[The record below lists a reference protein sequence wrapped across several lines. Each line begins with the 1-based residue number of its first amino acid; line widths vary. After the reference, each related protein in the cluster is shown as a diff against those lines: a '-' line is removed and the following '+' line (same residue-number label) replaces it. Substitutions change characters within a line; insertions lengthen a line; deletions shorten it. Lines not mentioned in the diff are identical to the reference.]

1 MLTYILALCG
11 GLILLTIGADGLVCA
26 ASTLAKRFGLSSLV
40 IGIVIVGFGTSLPE
54 LAVSINAI
62 IDNAPDIAL
71 GNVIGSN
78 TANVLLIL
86 GLATLLG
93 PLAAPRG
100 SYLRD
105 LGVMLSASLVIALLS
120 WTGSFGWIAGLAMV
134 CALVV
139 YLGVALMRGA
149 DDTTENDADAP
160 FPGTKIRPLWQ
171 TSLMA
176 VGGLAGLLIGASL
189 MVSGAVGISRVFG
202 LSEAVIGLTV
212 VAVGTSLPEL
222 AAAIAA
228 AYRKQPNLVLGN
240 IIGSNIFNIFGIL
253 GISSMVRTIPVSGQM
268 AFIDVPVMLATAL
281 LLALLIVVWQAVGR
295 IAGFAMLVAYG
306 GYVTYLFSMSAAG

>member
-1 MLTYILALCG
+1 MLTYIAALCG

-93 PLAAPRG
+93 PIAAPRG

-105 LGVMLSASLVIALLS
+105 LGVMLSASIIIMLLS
-120 WTGSFGWIAGLAMV
+120 WTGTLGWIAGMAMV

-139 YLGVALMRGA
+139 YLGASLMRSREVSA
-149 DDTTENDADAP
+149 DNGIDSNLPETAD
-160 FPGTKIRPLWQ
+160 RPVWQ
-171 TSLMA
+171 TSAMA
-176 VGGLAGLLIGASL
+176 IGGLAGLLIGASL

-202 LSEAVIGLTV
+202 MSEAVIGLTV

-228 AYRKQPNLVLGN
+228 ACRKQPDLILGN

-253 GISSMVRTIPVSGQM
+253 GISSMVQTIPISNQM
-268 AFIDVPVMLATAL
+268 ASIDVPVMLATAL
-281 LLALLIVVWQAVGR
+281 LLSLLIVIWQAVGR
-295 IAGFAMLVAYG
+295 IAGLGMLIGYG
-306 GYVTYLFSMSAAG
+306 GYVAYLFSTSVAG